1 MLGGLLGSWLGQQ
14 MNGEDFPEV
23 GRLGREAGLCV
34 KSFPCSGRPGG
45 RTGEDRGV

>member
-23 GRLGREAGLCV
+23 GGLDE
-34 KSFPCSGRPGG
+34 KQ
-45 RTGEDRGV
+45 DRV